1 MVDHRRAQLL
11 PDTMES
17 NRTKLVFATVW
28 LLFWSLMVAVSV
40 QDYQAS
46 VHDGALWKPVL
57 WEASSMITATVLVL
71 VQRYGTRR
79 HNGLITQPWKWFG
92 LQALWL
98 PLYWVAFVPLA
109 FGIRIGVYSLLG
121 QTYGHGPW
129 PHVFFYESV
138 KISIYIGLFTMIRFG
153 VLSYREL
160 LEERLRA
167 ERANSLLQQAQLQRL
182 AQQMQPHFLFNALNT
197 VSSLMHTDVQKADAT
212 LTQLATLLRTSLDM
226 GTDHVTSLETELR
239 LARGYAA
246 VMTERFADRVD
257 IDWQVDSSALACKL
271 PAMSVQP
278 LLENVFKHTVER
290 RRQATRIIVSAEAGG
305 GVLSVAVEDDGG
317 TLATTSQPGIGLANL
332 RERLA
337 TLYGDEAS
345 LSLTQRT
352 PAGVRAQLRLPC
364 GC

>member
-1 MVDHRRAQLL
+1 
-11 PDTMES
+11 MES
-17 NRTKLVFATVW
+17 HRSKLVFALAW
-28 LLFWSLMVAVSV
+28 LLFWSLMVAVAI
-40 QDYQAS
+40 QDYQAD
-46 VHDGALWKPVL
+46 VNDGALWKPVL
-57 WEASSMITATVLVL
+57 WETSSMIAATCLL
-71 VQRYGTRR
+71 LLQRHATRR

-98 PLYWVAFVPLA
+98 PLYWIAFVPLA
-109 FGIRIGVYSLLG
+109 FGMRIGVYTLNG
-121 QTYGHGPW
+121 ETYGHAPW

-138 KISIYIGLFTMIRFG
+138 KISIFIGLFTVIRFG

-197 VSSLMHTDVQKADAT
+197 VSSLMHTDVHKADAT
-212 LTQLATLLRTSLDM
+212 LTQLASLLRTSLDM
-226 GTDHVTSLETELR
+226 GTNHVASLENELR

-246 VMTERFADRVD
+246 VMTERFADRVA
-257 IDWQVDSSALACKL
+257 IDWQVDSSALPCKL
-271 PAMSVQP
+271 PTMSVQP

-290 RRQATRIIVSAEAGG
+290 RRQATRILVSAGVVDGG
-305 GVLSVAVEDDGG
+305 LCVAVEDDGG
-317 TLATTSQPGIGLANL
+317 TLGATSEPGIGLANL

-337 TLYGDEAS
+337 ALYGDKATF
-345 LSLTQRT
+345 SLTQRM
-352 PAGVRAQLRLPC
+352 PAGVRAELRVPC